1 MMIWKPNPLALIGIA
16 MISAPIIAHAK
27 IYVSAEQAQ
36 KILLPNKALSK
47 TPIIITDDLQ
57 DKMRAASSIRHPFQG
72 DRIWKA
78 TDGSWLV
85 IDEVVG
91 KHEMI
96 TYAVAINPN
105 GSIAG
110 VEVLEY
116 VESYGY
122 EVAEA
127 QWRKQ
132 FVGKTASDPIK
143 LNQDIQNIGGATL
156 SCKHLTDGVKRVT
169 VLYELALKN
178 IATTTTPIQPIKA
191 K

>member
-1 MMIWKPNPLALIGIA
+1 MIWKLNPLALIGVA
-16 MISAPIIAHAK
+16 MMGAPLIAHAK
-27 IYVSAEQAQ
+27 IYTSVEQAQ
-36 KILLPNKALSK
+36 KILLPNKVLTK
-47 TPIIITDDLQ
+47 TPMIITDDLQ
-57 DKMRAASSIRHPFQG
+57 ERMRLASSIRHPFQG
-72 DRIWKA
+72 DRIWR
-78 TDGSWLV
+78 TSDGSWLV

-96 TYAVAINPN
+96 TYAIAINAN
-105 GSIAG
+105 GSISG
-110 VEVLEY
+110 IEILEY

-132 FVGKTASDPIK
+132 FIGKTANDPIK

-156 SCKHLTDGVKRVT
+156 SCKHLTDGVKRIA

-178 IATTTTPIQPIKA
+178 ISAPSTQIQTIKA

>member
-1 MMIWKPNPLALIGIA
+1 MNWKTNSLLIIGLVA
-16 MISAPIIAHAK
+16 VAPIVAHAK
-27 IYVSAEQAQ
+27 IYVSVEQAQ
-36 KILLPNKALSK
+36 KILMPNQSLTKN
-47 TPIIITDDLQ
+47 PIIITDGLQ

-78 TDGSWLV
+78 IDGSWFIV
-85 IDEVVG
+85 DEVVG

-96 TYAVAINPN
+96 TYAVALSPSGAVTGIE
-105 GSIAG
+105 I
-110 VEVLEY
+110 LDY

-132 FVGKTASDPIK
+132 FIGKTATDPIK

-156 SCKHLTDGVKRVT
+156 SCKHLTDGVKRVA
-169 VLYELALKN
+169 VLYDLALKN
-178 IATTTTPIQPIKA
+178 QTQVLNTK
-191 K
+191 

>member
-1 MMIWKPNPLALIGIA
+1 MNWKPSPLAILGLA
-16 MISAPIIAHAK
+16 MVSAPIIAHAK
-27 IYVSAEQAQ
+27 IYVSVEQAQ
-36 KILLPNKALSK
+36 KILFPNRVLSK
-47 TPIIITDDLQ
+47 NPIIITDDLQ
-57 DKMRAASSIRHPFQG
+57 EKMRSASSIRHPFQG
-72 DRIWKA
+72 DRIWKS
-78 TDGSWLV
+78 TDGGWLV

-96 TYAVAINPN
+96 TYAVAMNPN
-105 GSIAG
+105 GSITG
-110 VEVLEY
+110 IEVLEY

-132 FVGKTASDPIK
+132 FIGKTANDSIK

-156 SCKHLTDGVKRVT
+156 SCKHLTDGVKRII
-169 VLYELALKN
+169 VLYDLALKN
-178 IATTTTPIQPIKA
+178 PSSSETPAQISKT

>member
-1 MMIWKPNPLALIGIA
+1 MNWMPHPIAIAGLAMLSLPMVA
-16 MISAPIIAHAK
+16 EAK
-27 IYVSAEQAQ
+27 IYLSVDQAQ
-36 KILLPNKALSK
+36 KILMPNKQLSK
-47 TPIIITDDLQ
+47 MPIIITDDLQ
-57 DKMRAASSIRHPFQG
+57 EKMRTASSIRHPFQG

-78 TDGSWLV
+78 NDGGWFIV
-85 IDEVVG
+85 DEVVG

-96 TYAVAINPN
+96 TYAVGLSPSGNIT
-105 GSIAG
+105 GI
-110 VEVLEY
+110 EILEY

-132 FVGKTASDPIK
+132 FVGKNANDPIK

-156 SCKHLTDGVKRVT
+156 SCKHISDGVKRAV
-169 VLYELALKN
+169 VLYDLALKH
-178 IATTTTPIQPIKA
+178 PLIQSK

>member
-1 MMIWKPNPLALIGIA
+1 MNWKPSPLLLIALA
-16 MISAPIIAHAK
+16 AVSAPLVAHAK
-27 IYVSAEQAQ
+27 IYVSVEQAQ
-36 KILLPNKALSK
+36 KILIPNKPLVK
-47 TPIIITDDLQ
+47 TPIIVTDELQ
-57 DKMRAASSIRHPFQG
+57 DKMRSASSIRHPFQG

-78 TDGSWLV
+78 SDGSWFIV
-85 IDEVVG
+85 DEVVG

-96 TYAVAINPN
+96 TYAVALSPSGAVTGIE
-105 GSIAG
+105 I
-110 VEVLEY
+110 LEY

-132 FVGKTASDPIK
+132 FIGKTAADPIK

-156 SCKHLTDGVKRVT
+156 SCKHLTDGVKRVA
-169 VLYELALKN
+169 VLYDIALKN
-178 IATTTTPIQPIKA
+178 QSLAPKA

>member
-1 MMIWKPNPLALIGIA
+1 MNWKPNPFAILGLA
-16 MISAPIIAHAK
+16 MISTPIIAQAK
-27 IYVSAEQAQ
+27 IYVSAEQSQ
-36 KILLPNKALSK
+36 KILFPNKELIK

-57 DKMRAASSIRHPFQG
+57 ERMRVASSVRYPFKG
-72 DRIWKA
+72 DRIWKVA
-78 TDGSWLV
+78 DGSWLI

-96 TYAVAINPN
+96 TYAVGIAPN
-105 GSIAG
+105 GSILG
-110 VEVLEY
+110 IEILEY

-122 EVAEA
+122 EVAEV

-132 FVGKTASDPIK
+132 FAGKTVKDPIK

-156 SCKHLTDGVKRVT
+156 SCKHLTDGVKRVLT
-169 VLYELALKN
+169 LYDLALK
-178 IATTTTPIQPIKA
+178 A

>member
-1 MMIWKPNPLALIGIA
+1 MNWKPNALLIIGLAA
-16 MISAPIIAHAK
+16 AAPIVAHAK
-27 IYVSAEQAQ
+27 IYVSVEQAQ
-36 KILLPNKALSK
+36 KILMPNQSLTKN
-47 TPIIITDDLQ
+47 PIIITDGLQ

-78 TDGSWLV
+78 VDGSWFIV
-85 IDEVVG
+85 DEVVG

-96 TYAVAINPN
+96 TYAVALSPSGAVTGIE
-105 GSIAG
+105 I
-110 VEVLEY
+110 LDY

-132 FVGKTASDPIK
+132 FIGKTATDPIK

-156 SCKHLTDGVKRVT
+156 SCKHLTDGVKRVA
-169 VLYELALKN
+169 VLYDLALKN
-178 IATTTTPIQPIKA
+178 QTQVLNTK
-191 K
+191 

>member
-1 MMIWKPNPLALIGIA
+1 MIWKPNSLAIIGIA

-27 IYVSAEQAQ
+27 IYISVEQAQ
-36 KILLPNKALSK
+36 KILLPNKPLTK
-47 TPIIITDDLQ
+47 IPIIITDDLQ
-57 DKMRAASSIRHPFQG
+57 DKMRSASSIRHPFQG

-78 TDGSWLV
+78 ADGSWLV

-110 VEVLEY
+110 IEVLEY

-122 EVAEA
+122 EVAEP

-132 FVGKTASDPIK
+132 FVGKTTSDPIK

-169 VLYELALKN
+169 VLYDLSLKN
-178 IATTTTPIQPIKA
+178 SPSAIAPSQNSKS